1 MSQRSANE
9 AIRHA
14 VIGTGGMG
22 SNHAR
27 SFAAIPN
34 CEVAAL
40 CDLDPTRLSGV
51 AAKLPNKER
60 VKTYDD
66 YRRVLEDQSIDSV
79 SIATCDHW
87 HTPIALAALMAG
99 KHVYVE
105 KPCAHNIHEANLLV
119 KAAAQ
124 YKKCVQHGTQ
134 RRSWSLHK
142 ALVKALREG
151 VIGKVYTAKVINNQL
166 REPIGRKPVSAPPAG
181 VNYDR
186 WLGPAPKHDF
196 TENRWHYN
204 WHWFWDYGTGDLG
217 NDGIHHLDVARWGL
231 GVGYPKAVI
240 CSGAQYFY
248 NDDHETPDT
257 QTVIYQYESCQ
268 ILYEMRL
275 WTNYGIE
282 GGEENAAVFYGTEGM
297 IVDGAKGITVTR
309 IDKKPV
315 TITGGKESN
324 FADFIAAVRV
334 GDPSKLSAPITEGAI
349 SAVLCH
355 LGNIGTRLGNQHVEY
370 DPVTQKITKCGG
382 REAEANR
389 LLTRT
394 YRKGYELPYKG

>member
-1 MSQRSANE
+1 MQRSANE
-9 AIRHA
+9 TIRHA
-14 VIGTGGMG
+14 VIGNGGMG
-22 SNHAR
+22 RNHAR

-34 CEVAAL
+34 CEVVAL
-40 CDLDPTRLSGV
+40 CDVDPTRCASVG
-51 AAKLPNKER
+51 ASLPNKNR
-60 VKTYDD
+60 VKLYDD
-66 YRRVLEDQSIDSV
+66 FRRVLDDKSIDSV
-79 SIATCDHW
+79 SIATPDHW
-87 HTPIALAALMAG
+87 HTPLALAALLAG

-124 YKKCVQHGTQ
+124 SKKCVAHGTQ

-142 ALVKALREG
+142 NLMQALKDG

-166 REPIGRKPVSAPPAG
+166 REPIGKKPVGAPPAG
-181 VNYDR
+181 VNYDL
-186 WLGPAPKHDF
+186 WLGPAPQHAF

-217 NDGIHHLDVARWGL
+217 NDGIHHLDVCRWGL

-240 CSGAQYFY
+240 AAGAQYFY
-248 NDDHETPDT
+248 QDDHETPDT
-257 QTVIYQYESCQ
+257 QTVIYQYDTCQ

-297 IVDGAKGITVTR
+297 LIDGAKGITVTR

-315 TITGGKESN
+315 TITGGRESN
-324 FADFIAAVRV
+324 FANFLDAVRAN
-334 GDPSKLSAPITEGAI
+334 DPQRLNAPITEGAI
-349 SAVLCH
+349 SANLCH
-355 LGNIGTRLGNQHVEY
+355 LGNIATRLGNQHLEY
-370 DPVTQKITKCGG
+370 DPLAQKITRCGG
-382 REAEANR
+382 RESEANR

-394 YRKGYELPYKG
+394 YRKGYELAFKG